1 MKNKLELKEID
12 IMEKILELLIEMEDD
27 VKKYIE
33 LQNKETEIEEMEK
46 IILTTKVMI
55 KHMELYEEMEKIIKK
70 GLLKKD
76 GEA

>member
-12 IMEKILELLIEMEDD
+12 IMEKILELLIQMEDD

>member
-1 MKNKLELKEID
+1 
-12 IMEKILELLIEMEDD
+12 MEKILELLIQMEDD